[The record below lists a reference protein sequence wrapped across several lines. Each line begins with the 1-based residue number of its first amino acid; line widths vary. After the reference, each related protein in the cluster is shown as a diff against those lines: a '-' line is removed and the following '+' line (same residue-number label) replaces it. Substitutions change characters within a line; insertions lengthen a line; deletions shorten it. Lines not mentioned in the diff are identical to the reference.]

1 LGFLIAMLN
10 SIEGFAP
17 KLRKTKMVKETNP
30 EKFILD
36 ACCGGRQIWFQK
48 EQENTIFLDIREV
61 EKGIIKLQP
70 NFCIKPNIIGDYRD
84 LPFPDKSF
92 KLVVWDIPHIMG
104 KKINGI
110 IQTKYGYLDKDNY
123 EEDLKK
129 GFDEIWRILDDYG
142 VLEFK
147 YADINLPIK
156 EILSIFP
163 QQPLFGTITKKG
175 VNNTFW
181 VCFMKIP
188 IANSSTLPNGNP
200 AKQESLIC
208 VKEEN
213 QK

>member
-1 LGFLIAMLN
+1 
-10 SIEGFAP
+10 
-17 KLRKTKMVKETNP
+17 MVKETNP

-147 YADINLPIK
+147 YADII
-156 EILSIFP
+156 
-163 QQPLFGTITKKG
+163 FGTITKKG

-188 IANSSTLPNGNP
+188 IANPSTLPNGNF
-200 AKQESLIC
+200 ATQKSLIGIKRKPC
-208 VKEEN
+208 EVSQSLLRKPSLN
-213 QK
+213 SDIQRLHPNLKNGS

>member
-1 LGFLIAMLN
+1 MN
-10 SIEGFAP
+10 
-17 KLRKTKMVKETNP
+17 KNP

-36 ACCGGRQIWFQK
+36 ACCGGRQMWFQK

-61 EKGIIKLQP
+61 EKGTIKLQP
-70 NFCIKPNIIGDYRD
+70 NFCIKPNIIGDYRE
-84 LPFPDKSF
+84 LPFKDKSF
-92 KLVVWDIPHIMG
+92 KLIVWDIPHIIG

-123 EEDLKK
+123 KEDLKE
-129 GFDEIWRILDDYG
+129 GFDEIWRVLDDYG

-147 YADINLPIK
+147 YADINLSIK

-163 QQPLFGTITKKG
+163 QKPLFGTVTKKG

-188 IANSSTLPNGNP
+188 ISNLKTPINF
-200 AKQESLIC
+200 
-208 VKEEN
+208 KE
-213 QK
+213 

>member
-1 LGFLIAMLN
+1 M
-10 SIEGFAP
+10 
-17 KLRKTKMVKETNP
+17 KTNP

-36 ACCGGRQIWFQK
+36 ACCGGRQMWFQK
-48 EQENTIFLDIREV
+48 KQKNTIFLDIREV
-61 EKGIIKLQP
+61 EKGSIKLQP
-70 NFCIKPNIIGDYRD
+70 NFCIKPDVIGDYRK
-84 LPFPDKSF
+84 LSFPDKSF

-123 EEDLKK
+123 REDLKK

-156 EILSIFP
+156 DILSLFP
-163 QQPLFGTITKKG
+163 QQPLFGTVTKKG

-188 IANSSTLPNGNP
+188 ITETETSFNTDLEVPTSSPPKLSPTEITSPNPNIMR
-200 AKQESLIC
+200 SL
-208 VKEEN
+208 
-213 QK
+213 